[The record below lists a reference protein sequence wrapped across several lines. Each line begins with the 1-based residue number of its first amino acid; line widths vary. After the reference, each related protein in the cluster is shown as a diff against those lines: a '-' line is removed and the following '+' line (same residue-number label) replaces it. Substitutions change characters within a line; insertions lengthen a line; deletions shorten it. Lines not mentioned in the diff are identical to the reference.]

1 MTGTAPE
8 APASPG
14 ARRALMALAY
24 LGLAVSG
31 LVFLRA
37 GWLLAGTSAY
47 AVFGQTVTATVTSVD
62 AFDVIV
68 RKPRPSRP
76 VIRYRGAY
84 RFVAPATDGMPR
96 AWEGRFDTGDSLG
109 GGSGVVSV
117 SDTLRVRYLAF
128 RPAWSRPADST
139 DADNW
144 LVSALMTIAAG
155 FGGLVSLLLL
165 RMAAALRGLGRE
177 A

>member
-1 MTGTAPE
+1 MTATAPE
-8 APASPG
+8 APASRG
-14 ARRALMALAY
+14 ARRALTALAFV
-24 LGLAVSG
+24 GLAVSG

-47 AVFGQTVTATVTSVD
+47 ALFGRTVMATVASVERH
-62 AFDVIV
+62 DVIV

-76 VIRYRGAY
+76 VARYRGTY
-84 RFVAPATDGMPR
+84 RFVAPASDGTPR
-96 AWEGRFDTGDSLG
+96 TWEGRFETADFLGDDRA
-109 GGSGVVSV
+109 VAV
-117 SDTLRVRYLAF
+117 SDPLPVRYLAW

-144 LVSALMTIAAG
+144 LMAALMTVAAG

-165 RMAAALRGLGRE
+165 RMAAALRAARG
-177 A
+177 